1 MPGLSAYWFGK
12 KNSIGSLIREIVEG
26 GILKIAVTGK
36 GGVGK
41 TTFCAFLVKWFAD
54 QGKSVLAIDA
64 DPDANLGHAL
74 GIENAGSITPISQMR
89 ELVAERTESV
99 PGTYGGFFKLN
110 PKVDDLPEKLSVR
123 QGENI
128 RLMVMGG
135 IKKGGTGCVCPESI
149 LLKNLVQHLILRRDE
164 MVIMDME
171 AGIEHLGRGTSK
183 SVDWLIT
190 VVEPGQR
197 SIETASRIRELGRDI
212 GLTRIGLVGN
222 KVRNERDRSFLRKV
236 LSGQLIL
243 GFIPYDELIIEA
255 DLQAGFADKVSDQ
268 TRAGL
273 DGIVR
278 NLVEA
283 ASVAGH

>member
-1 MPGLSAYWFGK
+1 M
-12 KNSIGSLIREIVEG
+12 
-26 GILKIAVTGK
+26 KIAISGK

-41 TTFCAFLVKWFAD
+41 TTLSAFLVRWFAGA
-54 QGKSVLAIDA
+54 GKNVLAIDA
-64 DPDANLGHAL
+64 DPDANLAHAL
-74 GIENAGSITPISQMR
+74 GIEGASALTPISQMK
-89 ELVAERTESV
+89 ELIAERTEAV

-135 IKKGGTGCVCPESI
+135 VKKGGTGCVCPESI

-164 MVIMDME
+164 VVIMDME

-183 SVDWLIT
+183 YVDWLIT

-197 SIETASRIRELGRDI
+197 SIETAGRIRDLGKDI

-222 KVRNERDRSFLRKV
+222 KVRSERDRAFLRKV

-243 GFIPYDELIIEA
+243 GFIPYDDQIIEA
-255 DLQAGFADKVSDQ
+255 DLQAEFAENVSPQ
-268 TRAGL
+268 TKTGL
-273 DGIVR
+273 EKIVK
-278 NLVEA
+278 NLMEA
-283 ASVAGH
+283 SQAEGL

>member
-1 MPGLSAYWFGK
+1 M
-12 KNSIGSLIREIVEG
+12 
-26 GILKIAVTGK
+26 KIAISGK

-41 TTFCAFLVKWFAD
+41 TTLSAFIVKWFAD
-54 QGKSVLAIDA
+54 QGRSVLAIDA
-64 DPDANLGHAL
+64 DPDANLAHAL
-74 GIENAGSITPISQMR
+74 GIDNGLEITPISQMR
-89 ELVAERTESV
+89 ELIAERTEAV

-164 MVIMDME
+164 VVVMDME

-183 SVDWLIT
+183 FVDWLIT

-197 SIETASRIRELGRDI
+197 SVETASRIRDLGKDI

-222 KVRNERDRSFLRKV
+222 KVRNDQDRAFLRKV

-243 GFIPYDELIIEA
+243 GFIPYDDKIIEA
-255 DLQAGFADKVSDQ
+255 DLRSEFALDVSDG

-273 DGIVR
+273 EKIVK
-278 NLVEA
+278 NLMEASEA
-283 ASVAGH
+283 AGL

>member
-1 MPGLSAYWFGK
+1 M
-12 KNSIGSLIREIVEG
+12 
-26 GILKIAVTGK
+26 KIAISGK

-41 TTFCAFLVKWFAD
+41 TTLSAFIVKWFAD
-54 QGKSVLAIDA
+54 QGRSVLAIDA
-64 DPDANLGHAL
+64 DPDANLAHAL
-74 GIENAGSITPISQMR
+74 GIDNGLEITPISQMR
-89 ELVAERTESV
+89 ELIAERTEAV

-164 MVIMDME
+164 VVVMDME

-183 SVDWLIT
+183 FVDWLIT

-197 SIETASRIRELGRDI
+197 SVETASRIRDLGKDI

-222 KVRNERDRSFLRKV
+222 KVRNDQDRAFLRKV

-243 GFIPYDELIIEA
+243 GFIPYDDKIIEA
-255 DLQAGFADKVSDQ
+255 DLRAEFALDVSDG

-273 DGIVR
+273 EKIVK
-278 NLVEA
+278 NLMEASEA
-283 ASVAGH
+283 AGL

>member
-1 MPGLSAYWFGK
+1 M
-12 KNSIGSLIREIVEG
+12 
-26 GILKIAVTGK
+26 KIAISGK

-41 TTFCAFLVKWFAD
+41 TTLSAFLVRWFAD
-54 QGKSVLAIDA
+54 QGRSVLAIDA

-74 GIENAGSITPISQMR
+74 GIKEASGLVPISQMR

-99 PGTYGGFFKLN
+99 PGAYGGFFKLN

-135 IKKGGTGCVCPESI
+135 VKKGGTGCVCPESV

-164 MVIMDME
+164 VVILDME

-183 SVDWLIT
+183 YVDWLIT

-197 SIETASRIRELGRDI
+197 SVETASRIRDLGRDI
-212 GLTRIGLVGN
+212 GVTRIGLVGN
-222 KVRNERDRSFLRKV
+222 KVRNEQDRDFLRKV

-243 GFIPYDELIIEA
+243 GFIPYDDQIIEA
-255 DLQAGFADKVSDQ
+255 DLESKYAETVSAA
-268 TRAGL
+268 TRAAL
-273 DGIVR
+273 EKITK

-283 ASVAGH
+283 SEAAGL

>member
-1 MPGLSAYWFGK
+1 
-12 KNSIGSLIREIVEG
+12 V
-26 GILKIAVTGK
+26 KIAVSGK

-41 TTFCAFLVKWFAD
+41 TTLSAFLVRWFAG
-54 QGKSVLAIDA
+54 QGKKVLAIDA

-74 GIENAGSITPISQMR
+74 GVEFAYAITPISQMR
-89 ELVAERTESV
+89 ELIAERTEAV

-110 PKVDDLPEKLSVR
+110 PRVDDLPERLSVP

-135 IKKGGTGCVCPESI
+135 VKKGGSGCVCPESV

-164 MVIMDME
+164 VVIMDME

-183 SVDWLIT
+183 YVDWLIT

-197 SIETASRIRELGRDI
+197 SVETASRIRELGKDI
-212 GLTRIGLVGN
+212 GLARIGLVGN
-222 KVRNERDRSFLRKV
+222 KVRNDQDRAFFRKV

-243 GFIPYDELIIEA
+243 GFIPYDDQIIEA
-255 DLQAGFADKVSDQ
+255 DLQGQFAENVSEN

-273 DGIVR
+273 EKIVE
-278 NLVEA
+278 NLMEA
-283 ASVAGH
+283 SEGFGL

>member
-1 MPGLSAYWFGK
+1 M
-12 KNSIGSLIREIVEG
+12 
-26 GILKIAVTGK
+26 KIAISGK

-41 TTFCAFLVKWFAD
+41 TTLSAFLVKWFAE

-64 DPDANLGHAL
+64 DPDANLGNAL
-74 GIENAGSITPISQMR
+74 GVEGASELTPISRMR
-89 ELVAERTESV
+89 ELIADRTESV

-110 PKVDDLPEKLSVR
+110 PKVDDLPERLSVR
-123 QGENI
+123 QGDNI

-135 IKKGGTGCVCPESI
+135 VKKGGTGCVCPESV

-164 MVIMDME
+164 VVIMDME

-183 SVDWLIT
+183 FVDWLIT

-197 SIETASRIRELGRDI
+197 SVETAARIRELGKDI

-222 KVRNERDRSFLRKV
+222 KVRNEKDRAFLRKV
-236 LSGQLIL
+236 LSGQHIL
-243 GFIPYDELIIEA
+243 GFIPYDDQIIEA
-255 DLQAGFADKVSDQ
+255 DLMSEYADKVSAE

-273 DGIVR
+273 EKIVK
-278 NLVEA
+278 NLMEA
-283 ASVAGH
+283 SEAEGL

>member
-1 MPGLSAYWFGK
+1 
-12 KNSIGSLIREIVEG
+12 V
-26 GILKIAVTGK
+26 KIAISGK

-41 TTFCAFLVKWFAD
+41 TTLSAFLVRWFAE
-54 QGKSVLAIDA
+54 QGKKVLAIDA

-74 GIENAGSITPISQMR
+74 GLEIAYAITPISQMR
-89 ELVAERTESV
+89 ELIAERTEAV

-110 PKVDDLPEKLSVR
+110 PRVDDLPERLSVP

-135 IKKGGTGCVCPESI
+135 VKKGGSGCVCPESV

-164 MVIMDME
+164 VVIMDME

-183 SVDWLIT
+183 YVDWLIT

-197 SIETASRIRELGRDI
+197 SVETASRIRDLGKDI
-212 GLTRIGLVGN
+212 GLSRIGLVGN
-222 KVRNERDRSFLRKV
+222 KVRNDQDRAFLRKV

-243 GFIPYDELIIEA
+243 GFIPYDDQIIEA
-255 DLQAGFADKVSDQ
+255 DLKGQFAENISEGS
-268 TRAGL
+268 RAGL
-273 DGIVR
+273 ENIVQNLMEASEGFGI
-278 NLVEA
+278 
-283 ASVAGH
+283 